1 MSKQLVIINNERV
14 FSDKNLFYCDN
25 IDMKSIPEG
34 LNENFEVKLIL
45 RKSKIK
51 GSHLINLNKIVL
63 SSNIFSFFINIFK
76 TFKTKK
82 TNYLLI
88 SITPY
93 TFLAYIFLLIFRK
106 KIFIY
111 LRSNGHEEYRAILGF
126 IGPIIYHLM
135 YIFVTFKSNIIV
147 CEKKLIGNK
156 KNDLVYPS
164 QLDPNWFKDYKKPL
178 LDKPRLLYVGRIKVE
193 KGIFSLI
200 KIIEE
205 MVENL
210 ELSVVGKPENSK
222 LKNKKINYLGYQ
234 NNAHALRQIYDEH
247 NIFILPSFTESHPQ
261 ALDES
266 LARGRPVILFEEIS
280 HVVKNKQGVFISKRN
295 SASLSKTIDYIMSN
309 YSNIQNSMKKNNLP
323 TRKNFISQMSNI
335 LSRN

>member
-1 MSKQLVIINNERV
+1 MHTLKMVPL
-14 FSDKNLFYCDN
+14 
-25 IDMKSIPEG
+25 
-34 LNENFEVKLIL
+34 
-45 RKSKIK
+45 
-51 GSHLINLNKIVL
+51 
-63 SSNIFSFFINIFK
+63 
-76 TFKTKK
+76 
-82 TNYLLI
+82 
-88 SITPY
+88 
-93 TFLAYIFLLIFRK
+93 
-106 KIFIY
+106 
-111 LRSNGHEEYRAILGF
+111 
-126 IGPIIYHLM
+126 
-135 YIFVTFKSNIIV
+135 
-147 CEKKLIGNK
+147 LIGNK

-164 QLDPNWFKDYKKPL
+164 QLDANWFQDYKKPL

-210 ELSVVGKPENSK
+210 ELSVVGKPKDAK
-222 LKNKKINYLGYQ
+222 LKNRKINYLGYQ
-234 NNAHALRQIYDEH
+234 NNARALRQIYDEH

-266 LARGRPVILFEEIS
+266 LARERPVILFEEIS

-295 SASLSKTIDYIMSN
+295 SVSLSQTIDYIMSN

-323 TRKNFISQMSNI
+323 TRQKFISQMSNI